1 MERTLGSDIENPV
14 ARRQFLADNCDAV
27 VDKGYMKP
35 YSPEELQG
43 HKENLANVSIEIA
56 EIEAEM
62 KQVSAEYKGRLKPLK
77 EQRAGMVSNIKAKAE
92 YVTEPCFRFTDQEA
106 KMTGFYN
113 SDGLLIESR
122 PATAD
127 ELQPTIFQALR
138 TTGNVP
144 PLTGTND

>member
-1 MERTLGSDIENPV
+1 
-14 ARRQFLADNCDAV
+14 
-27 VDKGYMKP
+27 MKP
-35 YSPEELQG
+35 YTPEELQG

-62 KQVSAEYKGRLKPLK
+62 KQVTAEYKGRLKPLK
-77 EQRAGMVSNIKAKAE
+77 EQRASMVSNIKAKAE
-92 YVTEPCFRFTDQEA
+92 YVTEKCYRFTDQEA

-127 ELQPTIFQALR
+127 ELQPTIFTPLR
-138 TTGNVP
+138 AGKIP